1 MAFQYNGAC
10 YETPESFLQAVA
22 ANSQGV
28 SLHEGQPVAYTSTV
42 ANGVITTT
50 TSQGQSVSFSPV
62 QIDCQLVDMADAAIL
77 SGLVICAWAAS
88 WALVVLRNG
97 VDQGGYGGGQ

>member
-62 QIDCQLVDMADAAIL
+62 QIDCQLVDVADAAIL
-77 SGLVICAWAAS
+77 SGLVILAWAAS
-88 WALVVLRNG
+88 WAVIAMRHG